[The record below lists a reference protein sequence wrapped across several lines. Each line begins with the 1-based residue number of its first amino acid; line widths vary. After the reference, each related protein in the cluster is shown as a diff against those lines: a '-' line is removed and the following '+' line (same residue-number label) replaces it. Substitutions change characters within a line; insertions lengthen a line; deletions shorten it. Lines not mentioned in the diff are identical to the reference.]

1 MIDINKLVEFKEE
14 LNNLSEKFM
23 TYEVIDGAFKSK
35 TQKAIDDGDTNKA
48 EVYLDVFRFCV
59 DKENE
64 LLCKLKELK
73 DKVTNL

>member
-14 LNNLSEKFM
+14 LNNLNEKFM
-23 TYEVIDGAFKSK
+23 TYEVIDGVFKSK
-35 TQKAIDDGDTNKA
+35 VQKAIDDGNTNKA

-64 LLCKLKELK
+64 LLCELK
-73 DKVTNL
+73 VLNDKVANL